1 MENYIY
7 KPATELARLI
17 REGKATS
24 KEIVGQH
31 IERIKKLDGELHAM
45 VLLFEE
51 EAMKLADE
59 RDRETSQ
66 GKIMGPLHGVP
77 VTLKECFWMKGVPST
92 VNFKFFKDFIAP
104 RDAVLVS
111 RIRESGAIIIGKTN
125 VPRSLMDFQVS
136 GDLYPEGKNPYNTDY
151 TPGGSTGGGAA
162 ALAAGFSPLETGS
175 DIGGSVRLPA
185 AFCGLFGLK
194 PTDRTVPLDGNM
206 PIPRQAKSFLVHM
219 AQAGPLAR
227 DIEGLE
233 LLWRLIVGPHES
245 DRNIPRIEWKA
256 PTERP
261 LSEYRIAW
269 VDGWPGF
276 PTSKTV
282 GEAIHSLVTAFT
294 AKGGKAGEGIPDKG
308 LHMDSLRL
316 DASLLPYVIAQGVPW
331 FIRWFMRWQM
341 KATFFKGEHRFNKE
355 INKAFQM
362 DANHYGE
369 VMLMKNRITERWE
382 KIFREVDF
390 LVCPVAYG
398 PAIKRCKT
406 GSNIR
411 YEGKTVIYPHYMW
424 PFTACF
430 NASGHPAITI
440 PFGMSP
446 ENLPIGIQIVGPY
459 WSEPELIRFA
469 GMMASLGPGFTP
481 PILK

>member
-31 IERIKKLDGELHAM
+31 IERIKKFDGELHALVM
-45 VLLFEE
+45 VFEE

-59 RDRETSQ
+59 RDIEISQ

-136 GDLYPEGKNPYNTDY
+136 GDLYPEGKNPYDLER

-162 ALAAGFSPLETGS
+162 ALASGFTPLETGS

-206 PIPRQAKSFLVHM
+206 PIPKQAKSFLVHM

-233 LLWRLIVGPHES
+233 LLWRLIVGPHLS

-256 PTERP
+256 PTAKP

-269 VDGWPGF
+269 VDQWPGF
-276 PTSKTV
+276 PTSKAV
-282 GEAIHSLVTAFT
+282 GEAIHSLVNAFT
-294 AKGGKAGEGIPDKG
+294 SKGGKAENNFPDTG

-316 DASLLPYVIAQGVPW
+316 DTSLLPYVIAQGVPW
-331 FIRWFMRWQM
+331 FIRWFMKWQM

-362 DANHYGE
+362 NANHYAE
-369 VMLMKNRITERWE
+369 VMLMKNRVTERWE
-382 KIFREVDF
+382 KIFQKVDF
-390 LVCPVAYG
+390 LVCPIAYG

-406 GSNIR
+406 GSNIS
-411 YEGKTVIYPHYMW
+411 YEGKTVMYPHYMW

-440 PFGMSP
+440 PFGNSP